1 MKLCEL
7 IEIKSAHPQSE
18 RIIDDVSL
26 DSKQCGERCIFVCY
40 KGKKL
45 DSHVFAR
52 EAYENGCRVF
62 ISERALDLPSDVF
75 LIISKNPRKTA
86 AEFSSKLWG
95 EVQKHMRFIG
105 ITGTK
110 GKSSVALM
118 LSHVLT
124 RCGIR
129 HAVVGT
135 LGVLGLGEV
144 IPLENTT
151 PDITRL
157 YPIFKKIHDAG
168 IGVVLM
174 EVSSQALADARLH
187 TLRFDAVVFTSFGLD
202 HVGAYEH
209 PSEGDYL
216 ASKRRLFTE
225 YSSELAVLNSDDP
238 HAEFLTRGVKR
249 RISCSLGGNADFS
262 AERIRAGRDKT
273 LFTLR
278 GYEYAIS
285 ALGDHNVMNS
295 LLATATAEA
304 AFGID
309 FRASLATLS
318 DVSLPGRFEVHDTHR
333 TRFVID
339 YAHNYMSVTAASI
352 AAKEAFGGKQIFVIG
367 SVGGRGA
374 ERRRE
379 LARAAEELAE
389 FTVITSDNPDFEPPI
404 AICAEIYSHFRD
416 KTRAKVIQDREEAIK
431 YAFSIASRA
440 DTVMLFG
447 KGHEEYQLIRGKK
460 IPFSEQSIIRSL
472 DKPSRL

>member
-7 IEIKSAHPQSE
+7 IEIKNAHSAAEREVRRICMNSAHCSE
-18 RIIDDVSL
+18 
-26 DSKQCGERCIFVCY
+26 DSIFVCY
-40 KGKKL
+40 KGKRL
-45 DSHVFAR
+45 DSHTFAR
-52 EAYENGCRVF
+52 EAYDKGCRAF
-62 ISERALDLPSDVF
+62 ISERPLGLPNDAFV
-75 LIISKNPRKTA
+75 IISKKPRKTA
-86 AEFSSKLWG
+86 AEFSSRLYG
-95 EVQKHMRFIG
+95 EVQKSLRFVG

-151 PDITRL
+151 PDVTLL
-157 YPIFKKIHDAG
+157 YPIFKKMRDAG
-168 IGVVLM
+168 IGVVIM
-174 EVSSQALADARLH
+174 EVSSQALADERLH
-187 TLRFDAVVFTSFGLD
+187 TLRFDTVIFTSFGLD
-202 HVGAYEH
+202 HVGELEH
-209 PSEGDYL
+209 TSEGDYL

-225 YSSELAVLNSDDP
+225 YSSELAVLNSDDS

-249 RISCSLGGNADFS
+249 RISCSLGGKADFS
-262 AERIRAGRDKT
+262 ARRIRGGRDKT

-278 GYEYAIS
+278 GYEYAIPVI
-285 ALGDHNVMNS
+285 GRHNVMNS
-295 LLATATAEA
+295 LLAVATAEA
-304 AFGID
+304 VFGID
-309 FRASLATLS
+309 FRAALATLS
-318 DVSLPGRFEVHDTHR
+318 DVTLPGRFEVHDTHR
-333 TRFVID
+333 ARFVID
-339 YAHNYMSVTAASI
+339 YAHNYMSVAAASV
-352 AAKEAFGGKQIFVIG
+352 AAREAFGGRQIFVIG
-367 SVGGRGA
+367 SVGGRGV

-389 FTVITSDNPDFEPPI
+389 FTVITSDNPDFEPSVC
-404 AICAEIYSHFRD
+404 ICAEIYSHFRD
-416 KTRAKVIQDREEAIK
+416 KTRAKVITDREEAIK
-431 YAFSIASRA
+431 YAFSIASRG

-447 KGHEEYQLIRGKK
+447 KGHEKYQRIRGKN